1 LVRDVIEQFKPKLL
15 HVETVKCT
23 RWLTENY
30 LPGLV
35 ISNKSRLDIGL
46 SVLFPVSTVF
56 ILPRTDPVPS
66 TNTLLLVVVIVLP
79 CTSCDKTRS
88 LAKWL
93 NLSCQNGC
101 VTKPGHPSLTNK
113 KQMMNYTGEFNCYLW
128 YYHCTYLII

>member
-56 ILPRTDPVPS
+56 ILV
-66 TNTLLLVVVIVLP
+66 N
-79 CTSCDKTRS
+79 DKALMDVS
-88 LAKWL
+88 
-93 NLSCQNGC
+93 
-101 VTKPGHPSLTNK
+101 
-113 KQMMNYTGEFNCYLW
+113 MGEINSID
-128 YYHCTYLII
+128 TI